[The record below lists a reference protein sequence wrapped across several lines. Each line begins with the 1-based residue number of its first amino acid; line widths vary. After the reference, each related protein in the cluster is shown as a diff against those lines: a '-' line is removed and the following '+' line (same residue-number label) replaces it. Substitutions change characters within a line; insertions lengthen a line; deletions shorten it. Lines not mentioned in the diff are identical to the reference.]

1 MTDFTSD
8 WPEDADGDVF
18 RRLREHNFDFTKHY
32 AVDYNVDFDA
42 WPPNAEAIAWLE
54 QEFGHVSLYPPEEDF
69 GGYAQFQVLGPVIY
83 DGVTSVQRRVSAAL
97 EAFGGICESG
107 GVMQPA
113 P

>member
-18 RRLREHNFDFTKHY
+18 HRLREHGFDFTQHY

-42 WPPNAEAIAWLE
+42 WPPSADAVAWLE
-54 QEFGHVSLYPPEEDF
+54 REFGQVGLYPPGEDL
-69 GGYAQFQVLGPVIY
+69 GGYAEFQVVGPLTY
-83 DGVTSVQRRVSAAL
+83 DGVTSIQRRVSAAM
-97 EAFGGICESG
+97 ERFGGICESW
-107 GVMQPA
+107 GVLQA